1 MFPAATSGAQGRHST
16 HVLTGRRPNGGLMNY
31 EDILSARSKVTPGEG
46 ARYQMNPEQSPFAGY
61 QTSPGRSAQID
72 TIKSTKT

>member
-1 MFPAATSGAQGRHST
+1 
-16 HVLTGRRPNGGLMNY
+16 MNY